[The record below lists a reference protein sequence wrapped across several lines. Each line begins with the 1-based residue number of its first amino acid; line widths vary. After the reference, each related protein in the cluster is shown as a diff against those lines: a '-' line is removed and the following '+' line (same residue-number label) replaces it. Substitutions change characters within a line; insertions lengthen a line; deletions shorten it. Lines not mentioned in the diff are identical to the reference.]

1 MTASSMIRSLGW
13 SMQSVSRQD
22 SQADIRSQDLAL
34 VKRTVDGDVDAYRE
48 LVERYQQRIH
58 SVVLGII
65 GNFDDALDITQE
77 AFIKAY
83 NHLPSFRRHSGFYT
97 WIYRIAYNLAID
109 EKRKRYR
116 HVEQATGEVLEL
128 DRASHRNISAPGSM
142 LSAGPEPDE
151 SVERAELRSDISAAL
166 DTLSD
171 EHRAVIVLREIEG
184 LSYSEI
190 SDVVGC
196 SKGTVM
202 SRLHH
207 ARKKMQDALRKSAAS
222 GQSVMM
228 IEQNRRRGSS
238 DQG

>member
-1 MTASSMIRSLGW
+1 MTTSSVIRLCGW
-13 SMQSVSRQD
+13 SMGAMSRQD
-22 SQADIRSQDLAL
+22 TQEDVRAQDLAL
-34 VKRTVDGDVDAYRE
+34 VESTLQGDVDAYRQ

-58 SVVLGII
+58 AVVLGVL
-65 GNFDDALDITQE
+65 GNFEDALDVTQE

-83 NHLPSFRRHSGFYT
+83 NHLSSFRRHSGFYT

-109 EKRKRYR
+109 ERRKRYR
-116 HVEQATGEVLEL
+116 HVESITGDAVEL
-128 DRASHRNISAPGSM
+128 DAASHKYRAAPGSV
-142 LSAGPEPDE
+142 LASVPGPEDAI
-151 SVERAELRSDISAAL
+151 ERAELRSDIAAAL
-166 DTLSD
+166 DTLTP

-207 ARKKMQDALRKSAAS
+207 ARKRMQDALRRGAAAADRVALIDEAR
-222 GQSVMM
+222 QR
-228 IEQNRRRGSS
+228 NRGE
-238 DQG
+238 

>member
-1 MTASSMIRSLGW
+1 M
-13 SMQSVSRQD
+13 
-22 SQADIRSQDLAL
+22 QDLEL
-34 VKRTVDGDVDAYRE
+34 VERTVGGDMDAYRE

-65 GNFDDALDITQE
+65 GNFEDALDITQE

-109 EKRKRYR
+109 ERRKRYR
-116 HVEQATGEVLEL
+116 HVEQTTGEVLEL
-128 DRASHRNISAPGSM
+128 DRASHKNRNAPGSL
-142 LSAGPEPDE
+142 LSTAAGPDE
-151 SVERAELRSDISAAL
+151 SLERSELRSDISAAL
-166 DTLSD
+166 DTLSA

-207 ARKKMQDALRKSAAS
+207 ARKKMQEALRRGGASAH
-222 GQSVMM
+222 SVAAL
-228 IEQNRRRGSS
+228 EQNRQRGSG
-238 DQG
+238 DWD